1 MQFVRSGRKP
11 VAGAGCDG
19 IARAAFTVSAAPRC
33 SVGKVRWTGDAHV
46 AVGSATERGDGGL
59 GVTWTTQHTSR
70 PQGHHEHGGR
80 RPSCRQRHLD
90 NGVARASSSLFP
102 AVPRHCGC
110 TRCSVVFRSKGT
122 LSCISPKTPLKST
135 TVTCS
140 VSVYP
145 VTVSVL
151 YVCVY
156 TGYSCT

>member
-90 NGVARASSSLFP
+90 NGVARASIAACSRQCHTTVVAHVVVFQGNSELYLSYDAPEIPSNLPGKCVFP
-102 AVPRHCGC
+102 AC
-110 TRCSVVFRSKGT
+110 
-122 LSCISPKTPLKST
+122 
-135 TVTCS
+135 
-140 VSVYP
+140 
-145 VTVSVL
+145 
-151 YVCVY
+151 VCVC
-156 TGYSCT
+156 TYSSS